1 VSACLT
7 VCILPFTL
15 GRELGFHS
23 APSFAHVNIPKS
35 QSGSAVRWERP
46 MWAARR
52 ERVWGVVH
60 CPFLSFDD
68 VGEGKGGGEI
78 NEYTRRFGELRSGEF
93 VEK

>member
-1 VSACLT
+1 
-7 VCILPFTL
+7 
-15 GRELGFHS
+15 
-23 APSFAHVNIPKS
+23 
-35 QSGSAVRWERP
+35 